1 MNGFKTVEIK
11 DLQFNPFTLI
21 DKEWML
27 ITAGNEQKCN
37 TMTASWGGLGELWKH
52 YVSFIFVRPQ
62 RYTLEFIEKEG
73 YYSLCFFDES
83 YRKAPSFCGS
93 HSGRDYDKCK
103 ETGLTPVFD
112 EAAPYFAEAKMVL
125 ICRKLHKQPI
135 DPAGFID
142 PAIDATCYPEK
153 DYHEMFVGSIEKV
166 LVKE

>member
-1 MNGFKTVEIK
+1 MNGFKQVEIQ

-27 ITAGNEQKCN
+27 ITAGDEQKCN

-62 RYTLEFIEKEG
+62 RYTLEFIEKED

-83 YRKAPSFCGS
+83 YRKALSFCGS

-103 ETGLTPVFD
+103 ETDLTPLFD

-142 PAIDATCYPEK
+142 STIDATCYPEK

-166 LVKE
+166 LVKA

>member
-1 MNGFKTVEIK
+1 MNGFKQVEIQ

-62 RYTLEFIEKEG
+62 RYTLEFIEKED

-83 YRKAPSFCGS
+83 YRKA
-93 HSGRDYDKCK
+93 
-103 ETGLTPVFD
+103 
-112 EAAPYFAEAKMVL
+112 VL
-125 ICRKLHKQPI
+125 LRQPFR
-135 DPAGFID
+135 P
-142 PAIDATCYPEK
+142 
-153 DYHEMFVGSIEKV
+153 
-166 LVKE
+166 

>member
-62 RYTLEFIEKEG
+62 RYTLEFIEKEDH
-73 YYSLCFFDES
+73 YSLCFFDES
-83 YRKAPSFCGS
+83 YRKALSFCGS

-103 ETGLTPVFD
+103 ETGLTPD
-112 EAAPYFAEAKMVL
+112 ESQTQPGRGWYVCSETA
-125 ICRKLHKQPI
+125 CR
-135 DPAGFID
+135 
-142 PAIDATCYPEK
+142 EK
-153 DYHEMFVGSIEKV
+153 FRRFRTGGRKRKGD
-166 LVKE
+166 

>member
-62 RYTLEFIEKEG
+62 RYTLEFIEKEDH
-73 YYSLCFFDES
+73 YSLCFFDES
-83 YRKAPSFCGS
+83 YRKALSFCGS

-125 ICRKLHKQPI
+125 ICRKLHRQQLDPKCFLDPEI
-135 DPAGFID
+135 DPKW
-142 PAIDATCYPEK
+142 YPDK
-153 DYHEMFVGSIEKV
+153 DYHYEIFGEIVKV
-166 LVKE
+166 LQA

>member
-62 RYTLEFIEKEG
+62 RYTLEFIEKED

-83 YRKAPSFCGS
+83 YRKALSFCGS

-112 EAAPYFAEAKMVL
+112 EAAPYFAEAKIVL
-125 ICRKLHKQPI
+125 ICRIYRSVHRRNLLSGKGLPRNVCGQHRKGPCQRI
-135 DPAGFID
+135 I
-142 PAIDATCYPEK
+142 
-153 DYHEMFVGSIEKV
+153 
-166 LVKE
+166 L